1 MIPDKKPRDPD
12 SGKLLYLGWLLLKQ
26 RNCLQCKRSWDGV
39 GAEVDKAK
47 EAEEQTTY
55 EHVPRLIRVYL

>member
-26 RNCLQCKRSWDGV
+26 RNCLQCKRSLDGV
-39 GAEVDKAK
+39 GKQKWTRRRRPKSKQLMNMFPD
-47 EAEEQTTY
+47 
-55 EHVPRLIRVYL
+55 